1 MEQPGSPPAGEPGP
15 TPAGQ
20 PGQPAAEPAGR
31 PVLAGILTALVG
43 FTSSFAV
50 VLAGLRGVGATPA
63 EAASGLLAVCA
74 TQGLGI
80 LWLVRRHRIPL
91 TLAWSTPGAAVLAST
106 GVVRGGWP
114 AAVGAFAVAGGLIVI
129 TGLWPR
135 LGRLISAI
143 PTPIAQAMLA
153 GVVLELC
160 LVPVRGFVAH
170 PGLVG
175 PILLTWALMLRFA
188 RKWAVPAAFAVT
200 LVVIGV
206 EVARRGGLHGAIV
219 PHLIWTAPVLT
230 VPGLLSLAIP
240 LYIVTMAGQN
250 VPGVAIMASY
260 GYRVPWRET
269 MTVTGLGTAA
279 GAMAGGH
286 AINLA
291 AITASMAASPDAD
304 PDPGRRWIASW
315 TSGWAY
321 LVLAVV
327 STALTVFISAA
338 PSDLAGAVAG
348 LALLGT
354 LSSALAGALSA
365 TEGREAA
372 AITFVVAASGLS
384 FLGIGAAFW
393 ALAAGLA
400 VHAVLP
406 RSRTGRLRGLGGR
419 SGQRGVVAVPDLVD
433 PLGELPAVAGAPVPV
448 VVDGVVQFAVAVAGA
463 DQFLHVG
470 PAGRG
475 VAVQLDGAGVGGLHQ
490 EVHEL
495 RHPGPPGPDLVRA
508 DQLGRDVGHPQR
520 AVRGEQRRHP
530 VVVAHHRPVGE
541 LTAQRLDLDAVGDG
555 LQVGH
560 GSHSRMKTAW
570 TVTVALIEVS
580 PSAFQVIPKSA
591 RLIRTR
597 ASRRISPLPL
607 PLPLALASPW
617 LATAA
622 GRDSGR
628 VCPRTVSVPASTA
641 PGSRSRMPSA
651 VKVMSWWWSL
661 SKKSADR
668 RWVSRRLFPVS
679 RDAAA
684 ITRVPRTR
692 PSGPTVPPP
701 VIWPNRPFTGISPMT
716 LDFSRTLD
724 ALGSRTH
731 APARLPLVSRPCS
744 AGGASCP
751 DDAGMVASLS
761 SQRSDEETGRS
772 VRLTPWRA
780 VSSDW

>member
-1 MEQPGSPPAGEPGP
+1 MEQSGPPPTGQPDRSGE
-15 TPAGQ
+15 TGQ
-20 PGQPAAEPAGR
+20 PGRSGHSPAPPPDRPAPLDPPGTLNQTAPPAEVSAGRPAAEPAGR

-91 TLAWSTPGAAVLAST
+91 TLAWSTPGAALLAST

-135 LGRLISAI
+135 LGQLISAI

-170 PGLVG
+170 PWLVG
-175 PILLTWALMLRFA
+175 PGLLTWVLMLRFA

-200 LVVIGV
+200 MVVIGV

-250 VPGVAIMASY
+250 VPGVTVMASY

-315 TSGWAY
+315 TAGWAY

-393 ALAAGLA
+393 ALAAGLL

-406 RSRTGRLRGLGGR
+406 RRHAR
-419 SGQRGVVAVPDLVD
+419 P
-433 PLGELPAVAGAPVPV
+433 PA
-448 VVDGVVQFAVAVAGA
+448 
-463 DQFLHVG
+463 
-470 PAGRG
+470 
-475 VAVQLDGAGVGGLHQ
+475 
-490 EVHEL
+490 
-495 RHPGPPGPDLVRA
+495 
-508 DQLGRDVGHPQR
+508 
-520 AVRGEQRRHP
+520 
-530 VVVAHHRPVGE
+530 
-541 LTAQRLDLDAVGDG
+541 
-555 LQVGH
+555 
-560 GSHSRMKTAW
+560 
-570 TVTVALIEVS
+570 
-580 PSAFQVIPKSA
+580 
-591 RLIRTR
+591 
-597 ASRRISPLPL
+597 
-607 PLPLALASPW
+607 
-617 LATAA
+617 
-622 GRDSGR
+622 
-628 VCPRTVSVPASTA
+628 
-641 PGSRSRMPSA
+641 
-651 VKVMSWWWSL
+651 
-661 SKKSADR
+661 
-668 RWVSRRLFPVS
+668 
-679 RDAAA
+679 
-684 ITRVPRTR
+684 
-692 PSGPTVPPP
+692 
-701 VIWPNRPFTGISPMT
+701 
-716 LDFSRTLD
+716 
-724 ALGSRTH
+724 
-731 APARLPLVSRPCS
+731 
-744 AGGASCP
+744 
-751 DDAGMVASLS
+751 
-761 SQRSDEETGRS
+761 
-772 VRLTPWRA
+772 
-780 VSSDW
+780 